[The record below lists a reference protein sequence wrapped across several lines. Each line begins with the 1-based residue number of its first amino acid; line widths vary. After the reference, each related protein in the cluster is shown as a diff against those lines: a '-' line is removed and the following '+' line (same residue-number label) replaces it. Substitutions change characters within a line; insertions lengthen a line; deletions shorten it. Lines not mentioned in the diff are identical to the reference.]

1 MTGSQEK
8 NQDNQVVT
16 HKGSDLLPKLPPR
29 RRRFMNPKLLVRVA
43 HRNLWYRKLRTSLTI
58 MGVVIGIGSI
68 TFLLSFGLGL
78 QKLVAQQILGNRT
91 VKTIDVTSPK
101 SNLISLTPDN
111 VDRVTKLASNEAKQV
126 ARTYSLAGEMQFHSA
141 TSKVAVFGANQD
153 YIDLSNLD
161 IKAGSSRLGGEGDAI
176 INTTVLKLM
185 GFNDPK
191 KAIGQDIKVTVINP
205 QVAEQDGDSGQA
217 TLGLHIIGVAETG
230 AGTEMFTSE
239 KTFAAIAPDHYSQI
253 KIVAGDNNQVG
264 ELRKKIEAMGFST
277 SSPLD
282 TITQINQVF
291 RFFNLILAGFGGIGM
306 VIAILGMLNTLT
318 ISLLER
324 TREIAL
330 MISLGARRRD
340 VWRLF
345 AIEASLLSFLGG
357 VLGVLAAFLLG
368 FVVDRVLNGYAAIRG
383 VPAGFSFFSLPLGLV
398 LGAVFFMFIVGMA
411 VVYFP
416 ARRASRINPID
427 VLRFS

>member
-1 MTGSQEK
+1 MTPPAPDRPLAAPLASK
-8 NQDNQVVT
+8 
-16 HKGSDLLPKLPPR
+16 KGGLLPKLPPR
-29 RRRFMNPKLLVRVA
+29 RRRFMDPKLLVRVA

-78 QKLVAQQILGNRT
+78 QKLVSQQILGNRS
-91 VKTIDVTSPK
+91 VKTIDVTSAK

-111 VDRVTKLASNEAKQV
+111 VDRVSKLIGSDSSSI
-126 ARTYSLAGEMQFHSA
+126 ARTYSLAGVMQFHGAS
-141 TSKVAVFGANQD
+141 SKVAVFGANQD

-161 IKAGSSRLGGEGDAI
+161 IKAGSSHLGGEGDAI
-176 INTTVLKLM
+176 INSSVLKLM
-185 GFNDPK
+185 GLNEPK
-191 KAIGQDIKVTVINP
+191 KAIGQDIKVVVTNP
-205 QVAEQDGDSGQA
+205 QAEEGIEFGQT
-217 TLGLHIIGVAETG
+217 TLGLHVIGVAETG
-230 AGTEMFTSE
+230 AGTELFTSN
-239 KTFAAIAPDHYSQI
+239 KTFAAIAPTSYSQI
-253 KIVAGDNNQVG
+253 KVVAKDNNQVA

-282 TITQINQVF
+282 TVTQINQVF

-357 VLGVLAAFLLG
+357 LLGVLAAFLLG
-368 FVVDRVLNGYAAIRG
+368 FIVDRILNGYAAIRG

-398 LGAVFFMFIVGMA
+398 CGAILFMFIVGMA